1 MANDNYP
8 LVSYFIVSYNEEKY
22 IKEAVQSAFDQ
33 DYPNLEIVLS
43 DDNSSD
49 GTFEIMKEMAASYK
63 GPHKVVLNQNVPN
76 LGPRDHYCKVLY
88 ELCHGEFIVFAD
100 GDDISKP
107 NRTSISVDFMIKH
120 PEVMSLSCESQL
132 INEDGEEIAHRS
144 RKRASTNQTSIYTL
158 DDFVAFD
165 LINLSDDSRVI
176 RRALV
181 DSYPP
186 LQYSYAED
194 LFLFVRSL
202 FIGSYA
208 YLRQPLVLYRQRG
221 DSIMGKKRKKRWAS
235 RSEIERFNNTSKK
248 QIITDFEFAK
258 SRGYIPPEG
267 LDNVENRMTHYL
279 RSISPEKKQLL
290 NRIARRMVLFLEGHF
305 SI

>member
-1 MANDNYP
+1 MANEKYP
-8 LVSYFIVSYNEEKY
+8 LVSYFVVSYNEEKY
-22 IKEAVQSAFDQ
+22 IREAVQSAFDQ
-33 DYPNLEIVLS
+33 DYPNMEIVLS

-49 GTFEIMKEMAASYK
+49 GTFEIMKEMAANYK

-88 ELCHGEFIVFAD
+88 ELCHGEYIVFAD

-107 NRTSISVDFMIKH
+107 NRTSVSVDFMIKH

-132 INEDGEEIAHRS
+132 INENGEEIVRRS
-144 RKRASTNQTSIYTL
+144 KMRASTTQTSIYTL

-176 RRALV
+176 RRTLV
-181 DSYPP
+181 DSFPP

-194 LFLFVRSL
+194 LFLFIRSL

-221 DSIMGKKRKKRWAS
+221 DSLMGKSRKKRWAS
-235 RSEIERFNNTSKK
+235 HSDIVRFNETTKK
-248 QIITDFEFAK
+248 QITTDFEYAK
-258 SRGYIPPEG
+258 SRGYISSEG
-267 LDNVENRMTHYL
+267 LENVENKMNNYL
-279 RSISPEKKQLL
+279 RKISPAKRQLM
-290 NRIARRMVLFLEGHF
+290 NKIVRRIVLFLDGHF
-305 SI
+305 NI

>member
-8 LVSYFIVSYNEEKY
+8 LVSYFVVSYNEEKY
-22 IKEAVQSAFDQ
+22 IREAVQSAFNQ
-33 DYPNLEIVLS
+33 DYPNLEIILS

-49 GTFEIMKEMAASYK
+49 VTFAIMKEMAASYQ
-63 GPHKVVLNQNVPN
+63 GPHKVILNQNVPN

-100 GDDISKP
+100 GDDISMP

-120 PEVMSLSCESQL
+120 PEVMSLSCESQH
-132 INEDGEEIAHRS
+132 INEEGKYIKRRIRS
-144 RKRASTNQTSIYTL
+144 GASTNQTSIYTL
-158 DDFVAFD
+158 DDFVDFD
-165 LINLSDDSRVI
+165 LFNLSDDSRVI

-186 LQYSYAED
+186 LKYSYAED
-194 LFLFVRSL
+194 IFLFIRSL

-221 DSIMGKKRKKRWAS
+221 DSIMGKNRKKRWAS
-235 RSEIERFNNTSKK
+235 RSEIERFNNTTK
-248 QIITDFEFAK
+248 
-258 SRGYIPPEG
+258 
-267 LDNVENRMTHYL
+267 NR
-279 RSISPEKKQLL
+279 
-290 NRIARRMVLFLEGHF
+290 
-305 SI
+305 